1 MANQK
6 KFALAKGPYIRTADW
21 GRNTH
26 TIMRDF
32 IISILPLIL
41 FAWYKN
47 GIKPLIDGNVGV
59 FQMLYP
65 LLFILIGGLT
75 AYVVEGLYFLIFFKE
90 KNIFTKLS
98 NSFAIIPGL
107 LLAMVL
113 PLHTPIWVLVFG
125 VIFGTVI
132 GKLIFG
138 GFGFNL
144 FNPALIGYVFVIAAF
159 SSVINANG
167 GYLNGNELLVTG
179 ATPLSDFFST
189 FKESKMSMDEALKSA
204 GGLLNIFIGTIPG
217 SMAETSSLLCIVAL
231 VYLLVRKVIN
241 WRIPVI
247 YIGGV
252 FVFTLIIGL
261 VTGYGF
267 DLRFPLYNVFT
278 GGVMFGA
285 VFMASEPVTSPRTP
299 NGEIVFGAFLAA
311 ITVMLRY
318 LKLQEGVAT
327 TILFMNLFTPLID
340 NSMAKLRV
348 SDSPKKMV
356 VTYVL
361 IGVGVL
367 AIFGF
372 TLLQM
377 GV

>member
-144 FNPALIGYVFVIAAF
+144 FNPALIGYVFVVSAF
-159 SSVINANG
+159 LSVINKNG
-167 GYLNGNELLVTG
+167 GYLNGSEIDIITG
-179 ATPLSDFFST
+179 ATPLTNFFAT
-189 FKESKMSMDEALKSA
+189 FPNITMNEAIQPY
-204 GGLLNIFIGTIPG
+204 GGLLNFFIGTIPG
-217 SMAETSSLLCIVAL
+217 SIAETSSLLCLVAL
-231 VYLLVRKVIN
+231 VFLLVRKVIN
-241 WRIPVI
+241 WRIPVV

-252 FVFTLIIGL
+252 FVFTLILGL
-261 VTGYGF
+261 VSGYGF
-267 DLRFPLYNVFT
+267 DLRFPLFNVFS

-311 ITVMLRY
+311 LTVMLRY
-318 LKLQEGVAT
+318 LGQPEGVAT
-327 TILFMNLFTPLID
+327 SILFMNLFTPLID

-356 VTYVL
+356 ITYAL

-367 AIFGF
+367 AVFGF
-372 TLLQM
+372 TLLQL